1 MCQRSLPSYR
11 DILCVYVHMCM
22 LVHGEAVHLAYQVFV
37 DTFHRHIHGWLVFI
51 QGDEVWLLLLLSKAD
66 CLIGWESIELELE
79 LATTSSS
86 THFHRQVHG

>member
-37 DTFHRHIHGWLVFI
+37 DTFHRHIHGFMAGFNSYRLRVN
-51 QGDEVWLLLLLSKAD
+51 K
-66 CLIGWESIELELE
+66 LE